1 MPAAAPRARRESMRD
16 SVAGGTAVDAPEP
29 AGFPW
34 LFAAIC
40 AAAAITAIVWYVSSG
55 GARAAAPAT
64 ADGSG
69 TTVAAMPAAASG
81 SAPVEPPT
89 APVVDPRPRQRAD
102 LLASLAHTLE
112 SDQLW
117 ATVTEAGDGVE
128 IRSSFC
134 ADRGVGARIDAA
146 ASQLAQLGFR
156 SVRCLEKG
164 GAPVWKRDL

>member
-1 MPAAAPRARRESMRD
+1 MPAAPSRARRESMRD
-16 SVAGGTAVDAPEP
+16 SIAGGTAVDAPEP

-55 GARAAAPAT
+55 GARAAEPTSPA
-64 ADGSG
+64 AGSS
-69 TTVAAMPAAASG
+69 VAAMPAAASG
-81 SAPVEPPT
+81 SPVEVEPPK

-102 LLASLAHTLE
+102 LLAALAHTLE

-146 ASQLAQLGFR
+146 AAQLAQLGFR